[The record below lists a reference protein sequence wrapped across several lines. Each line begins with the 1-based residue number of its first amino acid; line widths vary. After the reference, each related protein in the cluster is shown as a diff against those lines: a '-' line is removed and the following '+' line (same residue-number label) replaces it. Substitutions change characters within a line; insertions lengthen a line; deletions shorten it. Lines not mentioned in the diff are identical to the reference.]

1 MSGDSGYSRDMRTA
15 RKRAMGLGS
24 AHHGAGVWIK
34 ERVSSIALVPLT
46 LWLVWAAG
54 SLVGRSYE
62 AALDFVAQPLNA
74 TLLLMLL
81 LGSIYHMHL
90 GVRVVIEDY
99 IHRPPSKAIL
109 LMLNLFVCLI
119 LAAASLILLL
129 KVATAAALGV

>member
-1 MSGDSGYSRDMRTA
+1 VSGDSGYSRDTRTA

-54 SLVGRSYE
+54 QVAGAGHE
-62 AALDFVAQPLNA
+62 AALQFAARPLNA
-74 TLLLMLL
+74 ILLLMLL

-90 GVRVVIEDY
+90 GVRVVVEDY
-99 IHRPPSKAIL
+99 IHRPASKATL
-109 LMLNLFVCLI
+109 LMLNLFVCLV